1 MKHNIMLQKEDKTI
15 FQQNFFA
22 EIEPIKLIDPLAET
36 LGVVAAN
43 NEIYYYY
50 QEIVKFAGHSCLAV
64 SGAFMMCKIAL
75 KKLYKNETPI
85 RGEIRVNFKGDEE
98 LNVNGPI
105 SQVVSFITGAAP
117 NTGFKGLGGKFSR
130 YKLLSFS
137 KNDKPQEGITAEI
150 DFERIDNGKKV
161 SIAYRPNLVKKDPL
175 MGKLLE
181 LILRGKAS
189 TEEKIMFGNLWQS
202 GVKEVLT
209 NAPDGV
215 FVVNEEKK

>member
-1 MKHNIMLQKEDKTI
+1 MEHSIMLQKEDKTK

-50 QEIVKFAGHSCLAV
+50 PEIVKYAGHSCLAV

-75 KKLYKNETPI
+75 KKLYGNETPI
-85 RGEIRVNFKGDEE
+85 RGEIKVNFKGDEE

-130 YKLLSFS
+130 YKLLSFL
-137 KNDKPQEGITAEI
+137 KDVEPYKGITAEV
-150 DFERIDNGKKV
+150 DFERIDNGKKI
-161 SIAYRPNLVKKDPL
+161 SISYRPNLIKKDPL
-175 MGKLLE
+175 MGKLME
-181 LILRGKAS
+181 LVLSGKAS
-189 TEEKIMFGNLWQS
+189 DKEKIMFGNLWQS

-209 NAPDGV
+209 NTPDGV
-215 FVVNEEKK
+215 FEVNEEEK